1 MRVISPAPALSD
13 RLDFLV
19 DPAAEPVDFDEALA
33 DFLIAFNRSRSD
45 ASESEDRNFHEA
57 NER

>member
-1 MRVISPAPALSD
+1 MRIFSADPDISGC
-13 RLDFLV
+13 LDTE
-19 DPAAEPVDFDEALA
+19 AEPVDFDEALA